1 MAQAKTESQSRQKN
15 PRLSGWLRIV
25 RSGAALGVLALGG
38 LWALSCAGPNPES
51 PDPTPPSPVQ
61 TSVQTPAG
69 EVAEP
74 TEGSSTSM
82 PPQDY
87 RKATPVPEY
96 QAHMIRGYCAAMYA
110 MRDDGMVDV
119 RELARLDFAAMGAK
133 DAGEYDKELEFNKQA
148 YKLARRL
155 LKDSFAQYLAQGL
168 KDAPPDLQ
176 ADLQALDGEFQ
187 ASLGAED
194 LVSAAA
200 QYHRLLQSVGRP

>member
-1 MAQAKTESQSRQKN
+1 
-15 PRLSGWLRIV
+15 
-25 RSGAALGVLALGG
+25 
-38 LWALSCAGPNPES
+38 
-51 PDPTPPSPVQ
+51 
-61 TSVQTPAG
+61 
-69 EVAEP
+69 
-74 TEGSSTSM
+74 M

-87 RKATPVPEY
+87 RKATPVPED
-96 QAHMIRGYCAAMYA
+96 QAHMIRGYCEAMYA

-200 QYHRLLQSVGRP
+200 QYRRLLQSVGRP